1 MSMHCVRAQIVG
13 YYHNLTFLLEDIP
26 YIRQS
31 YFMIGQPVADRCSD
45 PRYNL

>member
-1 MSMHCVRAQIVG
+1 MHCVRAQIVG

-26 YIRQS
+26 CIRQS
-31 YFMIGQPVADRCSD
+31 YFMIGQPGADRCSD